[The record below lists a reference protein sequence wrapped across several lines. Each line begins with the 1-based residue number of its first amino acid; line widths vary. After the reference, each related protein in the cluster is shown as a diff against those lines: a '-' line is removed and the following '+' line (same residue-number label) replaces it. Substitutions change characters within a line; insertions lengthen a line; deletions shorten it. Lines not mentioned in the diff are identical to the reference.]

1 MMSSYRKFLIGFLM
15 AVSVFS
21 GGWIVFGQD
30 MEAVCE
36 EENLNEQEK
45 ILSRS
50 DYEDLVKSCLAYYEE
65 YYRQKEAEGEKI
77 LKETQD
83 KRQTL
88 QTELNTLQN
97 KIGRLETDIYRSNLA
112 VKDLQIQVKNTQS
125 SIEVAQR
132 QIADHRLALADI
144 LQLVYEQ
151 SRRSTAEVILSGQPL
166 SDIFGDL
173 LVMDNLSDR
182 AEELL
187 QSAIDLEIYLLDQ
200 KGKMETEKK
209 GIETEIYVQ
218 SVQKENLQ
226 STQQEKDGLLARTK
240 GEEAIYQQQLA
251 EIRKQAEAVV
261 SELKGHL
268 FNMIDSTE
276 QISDYEA
283 AKLAL
288 LVADIID
295 IDPGFLVAIIEQE
308 SAIGRYVGGCYLT
321 DIKTGMGICRDT
333 VAPYCNQIGDP
344 APRTMRSSA
353 RSKNVNPDT
362 VNFVAITE
370 QLKKDWKQEP
380 VSCWITYC
388 YHVSSG
394 RLTTKNISVDKSGD
408 IICPSGYIP
417 YGFGGAMG
425 PAQFIPQ
432 TWLAYKYKVERA
444 LNIPVADPW
453 QPLHAFM
460 AAAILLR
467 DNGADGTTR
476 GHINA
481 AGKYYGDGN
490 MSYIQNVLKHAEK
503 WSKYI
508 ESIKIAES

>member
-1 MMSSYRKFLIGFLM
+1 MMMSSYRKFLIGFLM

-21 GGWIVFGQD
+21 GGWVVFGQD
-30 MEAVCE
+30 MEAICE
-36 EENLNEQEK
+36 EENLNKQEK

-50 DYEDLVKSCLAYYEE
+50 DYEDLVRSCLAYYEE

-112 VKDLQIQVKNTQS
+112 VKDLQIQVQDTQS

-132 QIADHRLALADI
+132 QITDHRLALADI

-240 GEEAIYQQQLA
+240 GEEAIYQQQLV
-251 EIRKQAEAVV
+251 ETRKQAEAVV
-261 SELKGHL
+261 SELKGRL
-268 FNMIDSTE
+268 FQMIDSAQEITE
-276 QISDYEA
+276 YEA
-283 AKLAL
+283 VKLAL
-288 LVADIID
+288 AVADLTGIS
-295 IDPGFLVAIIEQE
+295 PSFLLAIIEQE
-308 SAIGRYVGGCYLT
+308 SALGQNVGGCYLRDVNT
-321 DIKTGMGICRDT
+321 GSGVYIKSGA
-333 VAPYCNQIGDP
+333 VAPRVMNP
-344 APRTMRSSA
+344 SPRSWE
-353 RSKNVNPDT
+353 KNGNTKD
-362 VNFVAITE
+362 FVAITE
-370 QLKKDWKQEP
+370 QLGLNWRQTP
-380 VSCWITYC
+380 VSCWIQAYR
-388 YHVSSG
+388 SG
-394 RLTTKNISVDKSGD
+394 VPWGW
-408 IICPSGYIP
+408 
-417 YGFGGAMG
+417 GGAMG
-425 PAQFIPQ
+425 PAQFIPS
-432 TWLAYKYKVERA
+432 TWLAYRAKVQQL
-444 LNIPVADPW
+444 LNIDLADPW
-453 QPLHAFM
+453 QPRHAFV
-460 AAAILLR
+460 AAALYLK
-467 DNGADGTTR
+467 DEGADGTTR
-476 GHINA
+476 GHLNA
-481 AGKYYGDGN
+481 ASGYYGVDIGS
-490 MSYIQNVLKHAEK
+490 SYARSVINRAAQWEQRILSVQQ
-503 WSKYI
+503 
-508 ESIKIAES
+508 AES